1 MRIVSWILACYPRCW
16 RERYQEEMMALLEQ
30 HTITLK
36 TIFDLL
42 LGALDAR
49 LDPHYRTKEGFM
61 FQRFHDIRFLAYI
74 YVCALA
80 IFLVAINCWALT
92 IGSLDFLLTSSLGT
106 FARYA
111 PTGVTLIGLT
121 IVMIISFLAL
131 IGSTFSTL
139 RDAFKNRSF
148 GSVFFALLCLGVS
161 IVIVS
166 PILNGGDVGLPTLGI
181 TALIASVSFFITG
194 IKGLKMLRNRQISP
208 VLFVILID
216 LIVPSILILYE
227 SVGLSSEFSGFAVTH
242 ALGQF
247 IPYIAIGAL
256 LLMVADASFSRQSW
270 RLIRSLGVLLA
281 LLLAIEAIIVVIW
294 DVICWIAG
302 NGSIETYGATYG
314 IWAFFGGQGLSVLIA
329 NVLILIVMLA
339 LVLIALL
346 RAFIIH
352 PDRREVIA

>member
-1 MRIVSWILACYPRCW
+1 
-16 RERYQEEMMALLEQ
+16 MALLEQ

-42 LGALDAR
+42 LGALDAQ
-49 LDPHYRTKEGFM
+49 LDPNYRSKEGFM

-92 IGSLDFLLTSSLGT
+92 IGSLDFLLPSLGT
-106 FARYA
+106 PMLFVHYA
-111 PTGVTLIGLT
+111 PTGVTLIGPI

-166 PILNGGDVGLPTLGI
+166 PILNGGAVGLPMLGI
-181 TALIASVSFFITG
+181 TALIASISFFITG

-208 VLFVILID
+208 VLFAILID

-227 SVGLSSEFSGFAVTH
+227 SVGLSFEFSGLRAP
-242 ALGQF
+242 GQF

-256 LLMVADASFSRQSW
+256 LLLVADASFSRQSW

-302 NGSIETYGATYG
+302 NGSIETNGAAYG
-314 IWAFFGGQGLSVLIA
+314 IWALFGGQGLSVLIA
-329 NVLILIVMLA
+329 NALILIVMLA

-352 PDRREVIA
+352 PDRSDVISDRLAV